1 MRRYGWVFA
10 VTALLLAA
18 GFAAASIASG
28 GGLSLLKTTG
38 TTSTVPKKQTIC
50 HRTHSKKHPF
60 VIITV
65 SSNAVPAHLKHGDTL
80 GACTQQ
86 QLSAKSKKGKK
97 KSSNNSAPHG
107 NNGNNGNNGTN
118 GKDHG
123 KKK

>member
-50 HRTHSKKHPF
+50 HRTHSKKKPWHT
-60 VIITV
+60 ITV

-86 QLSAKSKKGKK
+86 QLAAGKSKKGKK
-97 KSSNNSAPHG
+97 KSSSNKSSAPHG
-107 NNGNNGNNGTN
+107 NSGNSGSNGNG
-118 GKDHG
+118 HG

>member
-50 HRTHSKKHPF
+50 HRTHSKKKPF
-60 VIITV
+60 VTITV

-80 GACTQQ
+80 GACTEQE
-86 QLSAKSKKGKK
+86 LAANKKGKK
-97 KSSNNSAPHG
+97 KSNKSSAPHG
-107 NNGNNGNNGTN
+107 
-118 GKDHG
+118 KSHG